1 MNYFVENTD
10 PFNTEDP
17 FKQDPFKTVSFADD
31 PFAGDPFHVSG
42 AFSVLNLVF
51 VIKTTLI
58 LNQET
63 EILYSQW
70 HLTSLNWIR
79 LVFSGRLWLVNSN
92 ALG

>member
-42 AFSVLNLVF
+42 AFLVLNLVPISMAAF
-51 VIKTTLI
+51 LDNIDLRMKK
-58 LNQET
+58 
-63 EILYSQW
+63 LYYFHTGS
-70 HLTSLNWIR
+70 
-79 LVFSGRLWLVNSN
+79 
-92 ALG
+92 